1 MYLLRSWP
9 DWSRL
14 ALFQCLAYGGC
25 LGIISSHPLYFP
37 GLYRTQTRGMQRKSK
52 SLKNAISFGTKAK
65 PSSTLAKWSYQDL
78 QEIFSNI
85 SNLGEDIP
93 LRKIIYYIQNTYIF
107 PSGTREGH
115 DQNLSYCYWEYY
127 NTDANFTPLFISI
140 NLNRNKQVVLF
151 ILKQVYWRSI
161 SSYCWKYFGF
171 HKGTFVTLLL
181 CPPLHCYNSEFVTF
195 QPGSLD

>member
-52 SLKNAISFGTKAK
+52 SLKNAISFGIKAK

-115 DQNLSYCYWEYY
+115 DQTYPIVTEN
-127 NTDANFTPLFISI
+127 NITP
-140 NLNRNKQVVLF
+140 KQ
-151 ILKQVYWRSI
+151 ILRRYS
-161 SSYCWKYFGF
+161 
-171 HKGTFVTLLL
+171 
-181 CPPLHCYNSEFVTF
+181 F
-195 QPGSLD
+195 QLI

>member
-1 MYLLRSWP
+1 MDLLKLGRIIHMNAISRLPPLSLYVSVWQKHVSFWRSWP

-14 ALFQCLAYGGC
+14 ALFQCLAYVGC

-37 GLYRTQTRGMQRKSK
+37 GLYWTQTRGMQRKSK

-93 LRKIIYYIQNTYIF
+93 LRKIIYYIQNIYTF
-107 PSGTREGH
+107 PSGTREDMTG
-115 DQNLSYCYWEYY
+115 NLSYCYWRG
-127 NTDANFTPLFISI
+127 II
-140 NLNRNKQVVLF
+140 
-151 ILKQVYWRSI
+151 
-161 SSYCWKYFGF
+161 
-171 HKGTFVTLLL
+171 
-181 CPPLHCYNSEFVTF
+181 
-195 QPGSLD
+195 